1 MSVVPAELSELLGMA
16 FAPHASFARSRDS
29 VTMPWPSVNVIGCA
43 RDAGSEMLDPASVRS
58 DGRQPSFPSVLA
70 FRAFSLSERC
80 WATVKRTYQGI
91 VSIVTL
97 SRDRANDAL
106 SVCQ

>member
-43 RDAGSEMLDPASVRS
+43 RAALRRSLAASGYLSGDAGSEMLDPA
-58 DGRQPSFPSVLA
+58 
-70 FRAFSLSERC
+70 
-80 WATVKRTYQGI
+80 T
-91 VSIVTL
+91 
-97 SRDRANDAL
+97 RDIG
-106 SVCQ
+106 VY